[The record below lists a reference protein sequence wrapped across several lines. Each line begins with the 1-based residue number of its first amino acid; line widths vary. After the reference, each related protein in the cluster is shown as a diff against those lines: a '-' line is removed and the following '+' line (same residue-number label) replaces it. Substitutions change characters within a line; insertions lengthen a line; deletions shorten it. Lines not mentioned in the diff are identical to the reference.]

1 MSQNNSSKRE
11 RMYEASDGGAPK
23 NRSCHTKNLFLNES
37 FLNGSILENV
47 CLFVLRVL
55 GSGMP
60 VA

>member
-1 MSQNNSSKRE
+1 
-11 RMYEASDGGAPK
+11 MYEASDGGAPK
-23 NRSCHTKNLFLNES
+23 NRSCHTKNLFLNEL

-55 GSGMP
+55 GGGMP